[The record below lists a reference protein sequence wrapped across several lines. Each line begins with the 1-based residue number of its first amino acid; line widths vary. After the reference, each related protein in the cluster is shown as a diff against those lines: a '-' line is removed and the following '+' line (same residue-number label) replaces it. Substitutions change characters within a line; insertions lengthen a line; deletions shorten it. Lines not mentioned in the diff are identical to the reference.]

1 MSQNIPKE
9 PTEKEALDKSKVHY
23 QNDCFNLSKL
33 VFECRN
39 SQKLVILVV
48 CIALF
53 FDSMLM
59 TIVGKINSHSVTN

>member
-23 QNDCFNLSKL
+23 QNDCFNLPKL

-39 SQKLVILVV
+39 SHKLVLLVV
-48 CIALF
+48 FIALF
-53 FDSMLM
+53 FDNMLM
-59 TIVGKINSHSVTN
+59 TTVGKLNS